1 MPVSLFADISSR
13 DAKTP
18 VFVLTGFLG
27 SGKTTLLNRLLR
39 DPACGDTAVIVN
51 ELGDVALDHLLVERI
66 DGEVTLLPSG
76 CICCAV
82 RSDFEDTLRDLL
94 ARRDEGRL
102 PPFAR
107 VVVETT
113 GLADPA
119 PLVQAVDT
127 QPLLAHFC
135 RLGAVLTTV
144 DVVNAPQQLDT
155 QWEARKQVALAD
167 RLLLTKTDLAAVD
180 VGLLERLRRL
190 NAQAE
195 SRDLSSFAATNLAAL
210 LQPCAE
216 RAQTERALDLLGG
229 RPIGPLH
236 GEVSTLVL
244 RADTPLSWPRLQDWL
259 ALLRARDG
267 ERLLRLKGIVRVADE
282 PAPLVLHGV
291 HHLFHPPLAA
301 PQLDWPAGRSVL
313 VLIGRGLDAAAL
325 EREFAAAVRSDA
337 NAASVARDDE
347 AGV

>member
-1 MPVSLFADISSR
+1 MPNSLFADIESR
-13 DAKTP
+13 AVRTP

-39 DPACGDTAVIVN
+39 EPSFGDTAVIVN

-66 DGEVTLLPSG
+66 AGEVALLPSG

-82 RSDFEDTLRDLL
+82 RSDFEETLRELL
-94 ARRDEGRL
+94 ARRDEGSV

-135 RLGAVLTTV
+135 RLGGVLTTV
-144 DVVNAPQQLDT
+144 DVIHAPRQLET

-167 RLLLTKTDLAAVD
+167 RLLLTKTDLAPVAA
-180 VGLLERLRRL
+180 GLIEALKRINPAAEPQPLAGD
-190 NAQAE
+190 AQA
-195 SRDLSSFAATNLAAL
+195 LAPL
-210 LQPCAE
+210 LQPC
-216 RAQTERALDLLGG
+216 TERAGAERTLQLLGA

-236 GEVSTLVL
+236 GDVGTLVL
-244 RADTPLSWPRLQDWL
+244 RADAPLDWLRLQDWL
-259 ALLRARDG
+259 AALRARDG

-301 PQLDWPAGRSVL
+301 PRLDWPAGHSVL
-313 VLIGRGLDAAAL
+313 VLVVRRPDSTAAL
-325 EREFAAAVRSDA
+325 EAGFAAC
-337 NAASVARDDE
+337 VA
-347 AGV
+347 